1 MCQKPNAGICVDCD
15 YRGCHRAVHVNCAVT
30 AKLLSSPE
38 TSHERTFRG
47 ETAVFCYEHLE
58 KSQTEIK
65 QYGFK
70 HVLKNDSRFRFSP
83 ERPNIRKDLEFL
95 N

>member
-1 MCQKPNAGICVDCD
+1 
-15 YRGCHRAVHVNCAVT
+15 VNCAVT
-30 AKLLSSPE
+30 AKLLSPPE
-38 TSHERTFRG
+38 TSQERTFLG

-65 QYGFK
+65 QCGLK
-70 HVLKNDSRFRFSP
+70 HILKNDSRFRFSP

-95 N
+95 NQN

>member
-1 MCQKPNAGICVDCD
+1 M
-15 YRGCHRAVHVNCAVT
+15 NCAVT

-38 TSHERTFRG
+38 SALERTFRG
-47 ETAVFCYEHLE
+47 ETAVFCYEHLD
-58 KSQTEIK
+58 KSQSEIK

-70 HVLKNDSRFRFSP
+70 SVLKNDSRFRFSP